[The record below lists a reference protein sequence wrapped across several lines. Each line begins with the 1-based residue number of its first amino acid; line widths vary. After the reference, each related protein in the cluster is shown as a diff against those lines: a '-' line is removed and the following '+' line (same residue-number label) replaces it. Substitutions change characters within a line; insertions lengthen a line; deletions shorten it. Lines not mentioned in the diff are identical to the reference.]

1 MTYAIAITLWLAI
14 QLPLGIALGK
24 CIKFGMGEAHEPR

>member
-1 MTYAIAITLWLAI
+1 MTYLIIWLAI

>member
-1 MTYAIAITLWLAI
+1 MAYLIIWLAI

-24 CIKFGMGEAHEPR
+24 CIKFGMGEAPR